1 MPVIRIIA
9 ALAAIAA
16 TFSLTL
22 PSASAAARPCDPGEA
37 ACAEARPGAPL
48 RLNQFLKQK
57 RAAKP
62 AVVDEARNRPPA
74 AKADSEPAPAQP
86 AENVTVESK
95 TDVAQAPASD
105 SGPVRTVETDGVAI
119 TSADELNEIDA
130 LATNVQVVA
139 ANELNEIDLA
149 SGTPG
154 LNARALASMASAD
167 PSVASTSDT
176 PADRAWVG
184 KLLAAFAGTIAVA
197 AAARLLIA

>member
-1 MPVIRIIA
+1 MPSFRVIAAAAA
-9 ALAAIAA
+9 ALAAAIVFMQA
-16 TFSLTL
+16 
-22 PSASAAARPCDPGEA
+22 PASARPCDPGEA
-37 ACAEARPGAPL
+37 ACAEARPGTPL

-62 AVVDEARNRPPA
+62 AVVDEARNKPPA
-74 AKADSEPAPAQP
+74 AKADSGPAPAQP

-130 LATNVQVVA
+130 LAANVQVVA

-149 SGTPG
+149 AGTSG

-167 PSVASTSDT
+167 PSVASMADT
-176 PADRAWVG
+176 PADRAWIG